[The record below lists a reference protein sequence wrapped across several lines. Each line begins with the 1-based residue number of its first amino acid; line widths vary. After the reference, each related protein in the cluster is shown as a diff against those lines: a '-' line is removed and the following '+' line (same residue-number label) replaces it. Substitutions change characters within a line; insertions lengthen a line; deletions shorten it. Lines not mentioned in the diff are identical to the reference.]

1 MIKSKAIQSKS
12 RKKINNRRKSRE
24 LAMKSIYR
32 GLVNTFDLTQIQKD
46 IREDPD
52 FIRADE
58 KFYVE
63 ILKGVFKNL
72 ETLKL
77 EITSYLDR
85 SYEELSPIE
94 LSIIYSSLYELKY
107 SLSVPYKVVI
117 NEAIEV
123 AKSFGGVDGY
133 KYINGILNQ
142 AAEKI
147 EKKNLIK
154 INKLQC
160 LRMKFIVFPN

>member
-1 MIKSKAIQSKS
+1 MIKPKTTKNKS
-12 RKKINNRRKSRE
+12 RKKVNNRRKSRE

-32 GLVNTFDLTQIQKD
+32 GLVNKFDLIQIQKD

-72 ETLKL
+72 DTLKL
-77 EITSYLDR
+77 EIISYLDR
-85 SYEELSPIE
+85 PYEELSPSE

-107 SLSVPYKVVI
+107 SLSVPFKVVI
-117 NEAIEV
+117 NEAIEI
-123 AKSFGGVDGY
+123 AKLFGGVDGY

-142 AAEKI
+142 AAEKNRK
-147 EKKNLIK
+147 EEF
-154 INKLQC
+154 NKD
-160 LRMKFIVFPN
+160 K

>member
-1 MIKSKAIQSKS
+1 MIDSKPTKSIS

-32 GLVNTFDLTQIQKD
+32 GLVNTFDLKQIQKD
-46 IREDPD
+46 IRDDPD

-58 KFYVE
+58 EFYIE

-77 EITSYLDR
+77 EIISYIDR

-107 SLSVPYKVVI
+107 SPSVPYKVVI

-123 AKSFGGVDGY
+123 AKLFGGVDGF

-142 AAEKI
+142 AA
-147 EKKNLIK
+147 KKNRK
-154 INKLQC
+154 EEFDKQ
-160 LRMKFIVFPN
+160 K

>member
-1 MIKSKAIQSKS
+1 MINSKSTISKS

-32 GLVNTFDLTQIQKD
+32 GLVNSFDLTQIQKD

-63 ILKGVFKNL
+63 ILKGVFKNI

-77 EITSYLDR
+77 EIISYIDR

-107 SLSVPYKVVI
+107 SPSVPYKVVI

-123 AKSFGGVDGY
+123 AKSFGGVDGF

-142 AAEKI
+142 AAEKNR
-147 EKKNLIK
+147 KKEFDKHN
-154 INKLQC
+154 
-160 LRMKFIVFPN
+160 

>member
-1 MIKSKAIQSKS
+1 MIDSKITKSKS

-58 KFYVE
+58 KFYAE
-63 ILKGVFKNL
+63 ILKGVFKNM

-77 EITSYLDR
+77 EIITYIDR

-107 SLSVPYKVVI
+107 SPSVPYKVVI

-123 AKSFGGVDGY
+123 AKSFGGIDGF

-142 AAEKI
+142 AAEKNRK
-147 EKKNLIK
+147 EEFAKQK
-154 INKLQC
+154 
-160 LRMKFIVFPN
+160 

>member
-1 MIKSKAIQSKS
+1 MIDSKITKSKS

-142 AAEKI
+142 AAEKNRK
-147 EKKNLIK
+147 EEFNKNK
-154 INKLQC
+154 
-160 LRMKFIVFPN
+160 

>member
-1 MIKSKAIQSKS
+1 MIKPKTTKNKS
-12 RKKINNRRKSRE
+12 RKKVNNRRKSRE

-32 GLVNTFDLTQIQKD
+32 GLVNTFDLKQIQKD
-46 IREDPD
+46 IRDDPD

-77 EITSYLDR
+77 EIISYIDR
-85 SYEELSPIE
+85 SYDELSPIE

-107 SLSVPYKVVI
+107 SPSVPYKVVI

-123 AKSFGGVDGY
+123 AKSFGGIDGF

-142 AAEKI
+142 AAEKNRK
-147 EKKNLIK
+147 EEFDKNK
-154 INKLQC
+154 
-160 LRMKFIVFPN
+160 

>member
-1 MIKSKAIQSKS
+1 MIDSKPFKSKL

-32 GLVNTFDLTQIQKD
+32 GLVNTFDLIQIQKD

-72 ETLKL
+72 DTLKL
-77 EITSYLDR
+77 EIMSYLDR

-117 NEAIEV
+117 NEAIEI
-123 AKSFGGVDGY
+123 AKLFGGVDGY

-142 AAEKI
+142 AA
-147 EKKNLIK
+147 KKNRNEEF
-154 INKLQC
+154 NKS
-160 LRMKFIVFPN
+160 

>member
-1 MIKSKAIQSKS
+1 MIDSKITKSKS

-32 GLVNTFDLTQIQKD
+32 GLVNSFDLTQIQKD
-46 IREDPD
+46 IRDDPD

-63 ILKGVFKNL
+63 ILKGVFKNI

-77 EITSYLDR
+77 EIISYIDR

-107 SLSVPYKVVI
+107 SPSVPYKVVI

-123 AKSFGGVDGY
+123 AKSFGGVDGF

-142 AAEKI
+142 AAEKNRK
-147 EKKNLIK
+147 EEFDK
-154 INKLQC
+154 Q
-160 LRMKFIVFPN
+160 